1 MNYFTALSAHLGSGI
16 PLLLLQILVVLLA
29 SRTFAF
35 IFRRAGQPAV
45 VGEIF
50 AGILLGPSLFGALLP
65 GLHGFLFPPGSLH
78 VLHSLAQI
86 GLILFVFMIGMEF
99 DLPAFRAHARP
110 AVLISLSSIALPFV
124 LGYLLAHQLHAELAP
139 PGVSPVSFS
148 LFIGVAMSVT
158 AFPVL
163 ARIIQER
170 ELTRTTLGTLALVSA
185 AIGDLAAWILLAL
198 IVAVVQA
205 SQLAY
210 AGITLG
216 LSAAF
221 LVFMVMVVRPF
232 LTRASSVYVSR
243 EIVGRGVMAVVLALL
258 FASAL
263 FTEVVGIHALFGAFV
278 AGVVMP
284 ANTKFRKIV
293 SSRIEDLSVSFL
305 LPLFFALTGLRT
317 NLGFLL
323 DTSVWTWFGAVLFVA
338 VFGKFGAGAVASLA
352 SGLGL
357 RNALAIGVLLNARGL
372 MELVVLNIGFEIGV
386 LSSEM
391 FAMMVMMAVAT
402 TFMTGPFLTL
412 VLQTARRRV
421 RHAVVAA
428 REGLRILTPFGP
440 PEAGVALLRVASS
453 LLPRARENSITAVHF
468 APASDFSIVDDP
480 EREGKIFLQLARFGR
495 ENGIRFQP
503 LYQSSSDVSIDI
515 VRRAQEMQASW
526 IIMGA
531 ARSVF
536 GDNKI
541 GGKVG
546 EVLRSAPCGVGI
558 LVDNGLQA
566 LSAVQ
571 VIHARKRDDVL
582 LDLAA
587 RMRVTRGTR
596 ITVVDLSDSG
606 GTNGGRFLKIL
617 GRSSPRRPPPRI
629 TRVLDENPVELLNSD
644 LLVMSVNHY
653 LEMKYRNPRWLDE
666 CPASLLLIRPGWTEE
681 EKSA

>member
-1 MNYFTALSAHLGSGI
+1 MNYFLSILAHLGTGI
-16 PLLLLQILVVLLA
+16 PLLLLQILVVILV
-29 SRTFAF
+29 SRAFAL

-50 AGILLGPSLFGALLP
+50 AGIVLGPSILGAIVP
-65 GLHGFLFPPGSLH
+65 GAHAYLFPADSLK
-78 VLHSLAQI
+78 VLQSLSQI

-99 DLPAFRAHARP
+99 DLPAFRTHARP
-110 AVLISLSSIALPFV
+110 ALLISASSIALPFL
-124 LGYLLAHQLHAELAP
+124 LGFLLAQRLHDELAP
-139 PGVSPVSFS
+139 PGVSPLSFS
-148 LFIGVAMSVT
+148 LFIGAAMSVT

-170 ELTRTTLGTLALVSA
+170 ELTRTTMGMLALVSA
-185 AIGDLAAWILLAL
+185 AIGDLAAWGLLAL
-198 IVAVVQA
+198 IVVIVQA
-205 SQLAY
+205 AQLLY
-210 AGITLG
+210 AGITFG

-221 LVFMVMVVRPF
+221 LLFMIFVVRPF
-232 LTRASSVYVSR
+232 LTRVSSVYVSR
-243 EIVGRGVMAVVLALL
+243 EILSRGVMAVVLALL

-263 FTEVVGIHALFGAFV
+263 FTDIIGIHALFGAFV
-278 AGVVMP
+278 AGFVMP

-293 SSRIEDLSVSFL
+293 SSRIEDISVSFL
-305 LPLFFALTGLRT
+305 LPLFFVLTGLRT
-317 NLGFLL
+317 DLHFFLDPSL
-323 DTSVWTWFGAVLFVA
+323 WTWFAAVLFVA

-352 SGLGL
+352 SGLGV
-357 RNALAIGVLLNARGL
+357 RNSLAIGALLNARGL
-372 MELVVLNIGFEIGV
+372 IELIVLNIGFEIGI
-386 LSSEM
+386 LSADM
-391 FAMMVMMAVAT
+391 FSMMVVMAVVT
-402 TFMTGPFLTL
+402 TFMTGPLLSL
-412 VLQTARRRV
+412 VLQAARRRT
-421 RHAVVAA
+421 RHNAATA

-440 PEAGVALLRVASS
+440 PLAGVALLRIASS
-453 LLPRARENSITAVHF
+453 LLPRARENSITSVHF

-480 EREGKIFLQLARFGR
+480 EREGKIFLQLARFAR
-495 ENGIRFQP
+495 ENGIRFKP

-531 ARSVF
+531 ARTVF

-558 LVDNGLQA
+558 LVDNGLTA
-566 LSAVQ
+566 LNAVQ
-571 VIHARKRDDVL
+571 VIHARRRDDVL

-596 ITVVDLSDSG
+596 ITVVDLSDTG
-606 GTNGGRFLKIL
+606 GPNGSRFLKIL
-617 GRSSPRRPPPRI
+617 GRSSPRRPAPVI
-629 TRVLDENPVELLNSD
+629 TRVLDENPVELSNSD
-644 LLVMSVNHY
+644 LLMMSVNHY

>member
-1 MNYFTALSAHLGSGI
+1 MNFFTALTAHLGTGI
-16 PLLLLQILVVLLA
+16 PLLLLQILVVLVA
-29 SRTFAF
+29 SRAFAM

-50 AGILLGPSLFGALLP
+50 AGILLGPSILGAFFP
-65 GLHGFLFPPGSLH
+65 QLHSFLFPADSLT

-86 GLILFVFMIGMEF
+86 GLILFLFMVGMEF
-99 DLPAFRAHARP
+99 DLPAFRTHARP
-110 AVLISLSSIALPFV
+110 ALLISVSSIALPFV
-124 LGYLLAHQLHAELAP
+124 LGMLLAYQLHEQLAP
-139 PGVSPVSFS
+139 PGVSPLSFS
-148 LFIGVAMSVT
+148 LFVGVAMSVT

-205 SQLAY
+205 TDLTY

-216 LSAAF
+216 LSAVF

-263 FTEVVGIHALFGAFV
+263 FTEIIGIHALFGAFV

-317 NLGFLL
+317 NLQFLL
-323 DTSVWTWFGAVLFVA
+323 DPSLWSWLAAVLFVA
-338 VFGKFGAGAVASLA
+338 VLGKFGAGAVASLA

-357 RNALAIGVLLNARGL
+357 RNSLAIGVLLNARGL

-386 LSSEM
+386 LSANM
-391 FAMMVMMAVAT
+391 FAMMVIMAVAT
-402 TFMTGPFLTL
+402 TFMTGPSLTL
-412 VLQTARRRV
+412 VLQSARRRV
-421 RHAVVAA
+421 RQSAA
-428 REGLRILTPFGP
+428 SIRAGLRILTPFGP
-440 PEAGVALLRVASS
+440 PEAGVALLRIASS
-453 LLPRARENSITAVHF
+453 LLPRAKENSITAVHF

-480 EREGKIFLQLARFGR
+480 EREGKIFLQLARFAR

-515 VRRAQEMQASW
+515 VRRAEEMHASW

-531 ARSVF
+531 ARTVF

-558 LVDNGLQA
+558 LVDNGLKG
-566 LSAVQ
+566 LDAVQ
-571 VIHARKRDDVL
+571 IVHARRRDDVL
-582 LDLAA
+582 LDLGA

-596 ITVVDLSDSG
+596 ITVADLSDTG
-606 GTNGGRFLKIL
+606 GPGGNRFLKIL
-617 GRSSPRRPPPRI
+617 GRGSPRRPPARI
-629 TRVLDENPVELLNSD
+629 TRILDENPVALLNLD

-666 CPASLLLIRPGWTEE
+666 CPASLLLIRPGWTDE
-681 EKSA
+681 EKST